1 MINRRHRV
9 EFTSQDNSMKCVKC
23 VMRWWLLLWAGAL
36 LSICGGFAQGSEVVS
51 FRSQNL
57 PSPAATDVSALATRA
72 VLRAY
77 LAKHPD
83 VVVEP
88 FVMPAIGGSAMDSGP
103 LMAIAAG
110 IPPHVIYVNFRMS
123 STYLAQGFLEPLE
136 VLLARVLSDDPRV
149 RQIVDGDRW
158 AADPTPQEVA
168 AALEAIRQRVPDP
181 AWPVVYREDESGRSR
196 ERHVWAIP
204 TSTLVMG
211 LQYRKDLFVAAGLD
225 PEQPPR
231 TWEELLD
238 YARRLTRPERN
249 QYGLALPGGQ
259 TLGWGAY
266 TFLASAGAQ
275 AVTQDQDGQ
284 WRATYD
290 TREAAVGMA
299 YLWRLVRE
307 PFERD
312 GQVIPG
318 AAYIGAGE
326 LPLMWQRGQI
336 AMQFDYLDEELVG
349 QLNPQ
354 LVGLA
359 PVPVG
364 PGGRGAG
371 EINCKMLGIYSGSSL
386 EQQLAAMEYI
396 WFVTSEEAQR
406 IRTQVY
412 VEHGY
417 GQFVNPYLLE
427 RFGYDRVLRQVPRG
441 WRQAFETG
449 MAQGVPEPYGRNTQ
463 NIYRHLS
470 LPIHTVLEM
479 DLQHLDEPQRIAAI
493 QQVMADSAR
502 EINIRVLGNIPP
514 DQMRTRRLIGGVVIA
529 VVGLVFVGGLVSV
542 WRYFSRVA
550 VASTEKRSWRRDLI
564 GYTLLVPCL
573 ALTVL
578 WLYVP
583 LAWGAGISLSD
594 YRIVQES
601 AWVGVD
607 NYANVLF
614 DPRFWAS
621 LGRTLYFVALMIVLG
636 FWPPILLAIL
646 LDEVPTATLKYLFR
660 TIFYLPAIIVGVV
673 IMFMWK
679 QFYDPSPHGMLNQ
692 VILSL
697 NHVPAVPATLLKWV
711 MLALWLSFT
720 GMLVMLPWRLTEATW
735 GLRAFLFVLGAVF
748 VGLTLGGL
756 YWAGPANAAAALV
769 GRFELEPLRWI
780 ASPQLAMLC
789 TVLPLVWAGAGPGC
803 LLYLAGLKTIQNE
816 LYEAADIDG
825 ANAWQKLFYITL
837 PRLKYL
843 ITIQFIAAVIGA
855 FKGGTDYILALTGG
869 GPGEATHILGLEIF
883 TRTFMEL
890 QFGAGAAMAWLLG
903 GLLIAFTAWQL
914 KMLSGAEFKSATRT

>member
-1 MINRRHRV
+1 MVSLKMLR
-9 EFTSQDNSMKCVKC
+9 T
-23 VMRWWLLLWAGAL
+23 WLLCAGILIAV
-36 LSICGGFAQGSEVVS
+36 GSGSTRADEGIW
-51 FRSQNL
+51 FRSQDL
-57 PSPAATDVSALATRA
+57 PSPAATDVSALASRA

-77 LAKHPD
+77 LQEHPD
-83 VVVEP
+83 VTVEP

-110 IPPHVIYVNFRMS
+110 IPPNVIYVNFRMS
-123 STYLAQGFLEPLE
+123 STYLSQGFLEPLE
-136 VLLARVLSDDPRV
+136 VLLARVLSDNPRV
-149 RQIVDGDRW
+149 REIVDGDRW
-158 AADPTPQEVA
+158 AADPTPEEVA
-168 AALEAIRQRVPDP
+168 AAMEAIRQRVPGP
-181 AWPVVYREDESGRSR
+181 AWQVVYREDESGRSR

-249 QYGLALPGGQ
+249 QYGLGLPGGQ

-266 TFLASAGAQ
+266 TFLVSAGAR
-275 AVTQDQDGQ
+275 AVSQDEEGQ

-290 TREAAVGMA
+290 SREAAIGMEF
-299 YLWRLVRE
+299 LWRLVRE

-312 GQVIPG
+312 GRRINGTV
-318 AAYIGAGE
+318 YIGAGE

-336 AMQFDYLDEELVG
+336 AMQFEYLDEELISR
-349 QLNPQ
+349 LNPQ

-359 PVPVG
+359 PVPAG
-364 PGGRGAG
+364 PGGAAAG
-371 EINCKMLGIYSGSSL
+371 EINCKMLGVFSGSSL
-386 EQQLAAMEYI
+386 AQKLAAMRYI
-396 WFVTSEEAQR
+396 WFVTSPEAQE
-406 IRTQVY
+406 IRTAVY

-417 GQFVNPYLLE
+417 GPFVNPRLLE
-427 RFGYDRVLRQVPRG
+427 RFGYKRILRQVPQG
-441 WRQAFETG
+441 WRQAFELG
-449 MAQGVPEPYGRNTQ
+449 MAQGVPEPYGRNTH
-463 NIYRHLS
+463 NIYRQLS
-470 LPIHTVLEM
+470 LPIHSVLEM
-479 DLQHLDEPQRIAAI
+479 DLGPMDYAQRLEAI
-493 QQVMADSAR
+493 QQVMRSSA
-502 EINIRVLGNIPP
+502 EQINIRVLGNIPP
-514 DQMRTRRLIGGVVIA
+514 DQMRMRRLIGGAVIA
-529 VVGLVFVGGLVSV
+529 AVALVFAAGMISV
-542 WRYFSRVA
+542 WRHFSRVA
-550 VASTEKRSWRRDLI
+550 IASAERVSWRRRLMGYVLLSPALI
-564 GYTLLVPCL
+564 L
-573 ALTVL
+573 AGL

-594 YRIVQES
+594 YRIVLAS
-601 AWVGVD
+601 MWVGVD

-614 DPRFWAS
+614 DPRFWSA

-646 LDEVPTATLKYLFR
+646 LDEVPTAGLKYLFR
-660 TIFYLPAIIVGVV
+660 TIFYLPAVIVGVV

-679 QFYDPSPHGMLNQ
+679 QFYDPSPNGMLNQ

-697 NHVPAVPATLLKWV
+697 NDLPVVPATLLKWV
-711 MLALWLSFT
+711 MAGLWLSFT
-720 GMLVMLPWRLTEATW
+720 GLLLMLPLKLTEAMW
-735 GLRAFLFVLGAVF
+735 GLRAGLLIAGGIMA
-748 VGLTLGGL
+748 GLTVYGL
-756 YWAGPANAAAALV
+756 WQAGPDAASMLV
-769 GRFELEPLRWI
+769 GRFELEPIRWI
-780 ASPQLAMLC
+780 ASPQLAMFC

-803 LLYLAGLKTIQNE
+803 LLYLAGLKTIQPE

-825 ANAWQKLFYITL
+825 ANVWQKLFYITL

-869 GPGEATHILGLEIF
+869 GPGDATTILGLEIF

-890 QFGAGAAMAWLLG
+890 QFGPGAAMAWLLG

-914 KMLSGAEFKSATRT
+914 KMLSAAQFKSAARP

>member
-1 MINRRHRV
+1 MMTNANGMTRPNR
-9 EFTSQDNSMKCVKC
+9 
-23 VMRWWLLLWAGAL
+23 VMRSLLLGLAL
-36 LSICGGFAQGSEVVS
+36 LLGACGGTAAASESVS

-57 PSPAATDVSALATRA
+57 PSPSATDVSALATRA

-77 LAKHPD
+77 LNDRPN

-149 RQIVDGDRW
+149 REIVDGQRW
-158 AADPTPQEVA
+158 AADPAPEEVA
-168 AALEAIRQRVPDP
+168 AALEAIRQRVPEP
-181 AWPVVYREDESGRSR
+181 AWPVVYREDESGRSH
-196 ERHVWAIP
+196 ERHIWAIP
-204 TSTLVMG
+204 TGTLVMG

-225 PEQPPR
+225 PDRPPR

-238 YARRLTRPERN
+238 YARRLTRPDRN
-249 QYGLALPGGQ
+249 QYGLSIAGGQ
-259 TLGWGAY
+259 SLGWGTY
-266 TFLASAGAQ
+266 SFLVSAGAR
-275 AVTQDQDGQ
+275 AVIQDEAGQ
-284 WRATYD
+284 WRAAYG
-290 TREAAVGMA
+290 TREAAVGVE
-299 YLWRLVRE
+299 YLWRLLRE
-307 PFERD
+307 PFDRD
-312 GQVIPG
+312 GRTVSG

-326 LPLMWQRGQI
+326 LPLMWQRGQV

-354 LVGLA
+354 LVGIA
-359 PVPVG
+359 PVPAG
-364 PGGRGAG
+364 PGGAAAG
-371 EINCKMLGIYSGSSL
+371 EINCRMLGIYSGSSL
-386 EQQLAAMEYI
+386 RQKLAAMEYI
-396 WFVTSEEAQR
+396 WFVTSEAAQR
-406 IRTQVY
+406 IRTGVY

-417 GQFVNPYLLE
+417 GQFVNPRLLAK
-427 RFGYDRVLRQVPRG
+427 FGYDRVLRQVPKG
-441 WRQAFETG
+441 WREVFETG
-449 MAQGVPEPYGRNTQ
+449 MADGVPEPYGRNTQ

-470 LPIHTVLEM
+470 LPIHTALEM
-479 DLQHLDEPQRIAAI
+479 DLHRLNHDQRITAI
-493 QQVMADSAR
+493 QRVMEASAQ

-514 DQMRTRRLIGGVVIA
+514 EQMRMRRVVGSGVIA
-529 VVGLVFVGGLVSV
+529 IVGLVFVAGMVSV
-542 WRYFSRVA
+542 WRYFSKVSPA
-550 VASTEKRSWRRDLI
+550 PTEGRRWRKYLY
-564 GYTLLVPCL
+564 GYVLLLPGLLLTLG
-573 ALTVL
+573 

-594 YRIVQES
+594 YRIVMDS
-601 AWVGVD
+601 VWVGVD

-614 DPRFWAS
+614 DPRFWSS
-621 LGRTLYFVALMIVLG
+621 LGRTFYFVALSIALG

-646 LDEVPTATLKYLFR
+646 LDEVPTNTLKYVFR
-660 TIFYLPAIIVGVV
+660 TIFYLPAVIVGVV

-679 QFYDPSPHGMLNQ
+679 QFYDPGAHGMLNQ
-692 VILSL
+692 VVLSL
-697 NHVPAVPATLLKWV
+697 NHLPSLPATIVKWTV
-711 MLALWLSFT
+711 LGLWLSLT
-720 GMLVMLPWRLTEATW
+720 GFLIILPWRLTEATW
-735 GLRAFLFVLGAVF
+735 GIRAFLFVLASVF
-748 VGLTLGGL
+748 VGLTIYALS
-756 YWAGPANAAAALV
+756 WAGPVVGASALV
-769 GRFELEPLRWI
+769 GRFELEPVRWI

-803 LLYLAGLKTIQNE
+803 LLYLAGLKTIQSD

-825 ANAWQKLFYITL
+825 ANFWQKLFYITL

-869 GPGEATHILGLEIF
+869 GPGDATNILGLEIF

-890 QFGAGAAMAWLLG
+890 RFGAGAAMAWLLG
-903 GLLIAFTAWQL
+903 ALLIAFTAYQL
-914 KMLSGAEFKSATRT
+914 KMLSGAEFKAAGRA